1 MSRAFLFD
9 IGNVIIAFDFGIAA
23 RKLAAHIEVSAD
35 EALRRVTELS
45 IPLELGDLTTDEFIS
60 EASNMIG
67 YRGTPEFF
75 RDSIADIFELNTPIV
90 RFIEE
95 QKAAGAPLFLLSN
108 TNGIHVPFFEAKY
121 PVFGLFDGRIYSHEA
136 RLMKPDPK
144 IFIHTIETL
153 DLDPANTIY
162 IDDKPENIAA
172 GIAAGFT
179 SIIYD
184 PNKHEAFIREVS
196 PHL

>member
-1 MSRAFLFD
+1 
-9 IGNVIIAFDFGIAA
+9 
-23 RKLAAHIEVSAD
+23 
-35 EALRRVTELS
+35 
-45 IPLELGDLTTDEFIS
+45 
-60 EASNMIG
+60 
-67 YRGTPEFF
+67 
-75 RDSIADIFELNTPIV
+75 
-90 RFIEE
+90 
-95 QKAAGAPLFLLSN
+95 
-108 TNGIHVPFFEAKY
+108 
-121 PVFGLFDGRIYSHEA
+121 
-136 RLMKPDPK
+136 MKPDPK

-184 PNKHEAFIREVS
+184 PNKHEAFLREVS